1 MKPISPKE
9 VKNNFEIPSKAT
21 SILNNLILRHWTG
34 TEAIVYKEDL
44 TVILSNSGYNNSN
57 IISILV
63 KIPNLYKQYGWDVV
77 EVNNTFVFTEIK

>member
-1 MKPISPKE
+1 MKPIRPKE

-21 SILNNLILRHWTG
+21 SVLNDLILRHWTG
-34 TEAIVYKEDL
+34 TEAIVCKEEL
-44 TVILSNSGYNNSN
+44 TNILSNSGYNNVN
-57 IISILV
+57 IINILV